1 MPPTDATGLTT
12 TPCTSH
18 SWLRGKFFSH
28 AAMALRKREAS
39 EKGMLLRNMHNT
51 KATMKPVLKSQPSL
65 GDVGAVELDGAGEEG
80 VWIEG
85 MPVL

>member
-1 MPPTDATGLTT
+1 
-12 TPCTSH
+12 
-18 SWLRGKFFSH
+18 
-28 AAMALRKREAS
+28 
-39 EKGMLLRNMHNT
+39 MLLRNMHNT